1 MIKQYTEQPIIQFEH
16 IDFQY
21 DSQAEKNLIDIN
33 FDIYAGETVLIIGP
47 SGSGKST
54 IARCINGQ
62 IPNTY
67 PGQLD
72 GFVSVNGKEVQTS
85 SIFDLSLEVGT
96 VLQDTDGQFVG
107 LTVAEDI
114 AFALENDG
122 VEQEK
127 MQTIV
132 ENWSETLEIDDLL

>member
-1 MIKQYTEQPIIQFEH
+1 MDLQEKRTPIIKF
-16 IDFQY
+16 DKVSFQY

-33 FDIYAGETVLIIGP
+33 FDVYAGETILIVGP

-72 GFVSVNGKEVQTS
+72 G
-85 SIFDLSLEVGT
+85 
-96 VLQDTDGQFVG
+96 
-107 LTVAEDI
+107 
-114 AFALENDG
+114 
-122 VEQEK
+122 
-127 MQTIV
+127 
-132 ENWSETLEIDDLL
+132 